1 MEAPTVDQLITVA
14 GASGITWLVTQI
26 ALRALAPAPATIDRW
41 GPLLSVAVA
50 MAVVFIGTFALGLTG
65 SRDLVQAAITGLV
78 AGTGA
83 AGIHDLAK
91 SAGVPT

>member
-1 MEAPTVDQLITVA
+1 MDAPTVDQLVTVA
-14 GASGITWLVTQI
+14 GASLVTWLVTQI
-26 ALRALAPAPATIDRW
+26 VLRAVAPTPATIDRY
-41 GPLLSVAVA
+41 GPLLSVVVA
-50 MAVVFIGTFALGLTG
+50 EAVVFVGTFALGLTE
-65 SRDLVQAAITGLV
+65 SRDLVGAAITGLV